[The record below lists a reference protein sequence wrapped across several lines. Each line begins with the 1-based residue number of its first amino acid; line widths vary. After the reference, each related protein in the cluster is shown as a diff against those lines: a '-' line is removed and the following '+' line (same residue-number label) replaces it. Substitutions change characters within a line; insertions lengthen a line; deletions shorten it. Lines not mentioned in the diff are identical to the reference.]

1 MTAQD
6 YALLGIDAET
16 ILLVWSWGF
25 GSVIFMW
32 FLGYCIGVAVD
43 LIRKA

>member
-1 MTAQD
+1 MTPED
-6 YALLGIDAET
+6 FALLGIDAPT

-25 GSVIFMW
+25 GSVILMW
-32 FLGYCIGVAVD
+32 SLGYAVGAVID